1 MIASSLRIL
10 NHKQPLAVMPRAVL
24 RFRLAGAIFTLK
36 APAYVCLPY
45 SALLYAIITRS
56 VLVGIAHNA

>member
-1 MIASSLRIL
+1 MPSV
-10 NHKQPLAVMPRAVL
+10 QPQTALGSDAKGCL

-45 SALLYAIITRS
+45 SALLYAIIARS